1 MTEKMKQM
9 EEEIR
14 KMISKEGIEKQENGL
29 SMLTYKNNISDKI
42 VNLCP
47 DEKQRIALIKDN
59 MTNITVKYY
68 CAYSL
73 SDKAKYSILNYFSE
87 NEKVK
92 LAETMSDKYKLKII
106 DELDNENLKYN
117 LITEL
122 KDQNKLKVL
131 DKIPKEK
138 KLDLIK
144 SLDDKYKV
152 KAIELVDEDEKFG
165 VAIQLTENYIVKVLD
180 KFSEKEKVYLMSQIV
195 NSKLRKKLDVDNII
209 LNSLEK
215 FTKNERR
222 SLIYTLD
229 VESMEKA
236 MHLFSG
242 KEKYTIAGILP
253 DEAKARVA
261 DEFPKK
267 EKLKLLGNI
276 EDENLRKKYNIDEII
291 TENFEV
297 FDELDKRI
305 LAERLSDEY
314 VEKIIDFFEG
324 KKKYNLAIN
333 LSSRSKINVLDNF
346 DNDDK
351 LKIAK
356 KLNDNEKEIAL
367 NKLDEQDKIIL
378 ISTMKDEKIRK
389 SSIKKSNLENNLILK
404 TLYGNIDLD
413 NIKLKNDLI
422 GLHENI
428 TFGVELEVCGPIKI
442 VEPLKYKTSYNNPKK
457 IILGYYLEPD
467 STINRDSNI
476 EGIEFISPI
485 LRDNE
490 KDIKGLEYICNNI
503 KDMGLK
509 TDFTCGGHIHFGV
522 DYFEK
527 DPKAFENLFN
537 IWDETEELF
546 YKMANPEG
554 EKPRSKVQDFAK
566 PSENK
571 IKNLYENG
579 EIELK
584 TEDDL
589 KKIIYDMKK
598 QSVKERNRGLN
609 ITNIGDKEKNTIE
622 FRIPN
627 CTIDSKELLNNIRL
641 FGKLFEVSKKMAD
654 NKEYK
659 KDVFEN
665 LKNKDVTE
673 KRKLETLLNLLFD
686 KEQEKDIYRRR
697 WDSAK
702 EYNIFNELFKENN
715 KFKRGIYTMEEEN
728 ER

>member
-9 EEEIR
+9 EEKIKKIISKEEIR
-14 KMISKEGIEKQENGL
+14 KQEENLGI
-29 SMLTYKNNISDKI
+29 LTYKNNISAKI
-42 VNLCP
+42 VDLCP
-47 DEKQRIALIKDN
+47 DEKQRIALVKDN

-73 SDKAKYSILNYFSE
+73 CDKIKYSILNYFSE
-87 NEKVK
+87 NEKAN
-92 LAETMSDKYKLKII
+92 LAGTMSDKYKLKII
-106 DELDNENLKYN
+106 DELDDEKLKYN
-117 LITEL
+117 LVTEL

-144 SLDDKYKV
+144 SLDEKYKV
-152 KAIELVDEDEKFG
+152 KAIELVEENEKFG
-165 VAIQLTENYIVKVLD
+165 VAIQLTDNYIVKVLD
-180 KFSEKEKVYLMSQIV
+180 KFSGKEKVYLMSQIV
-195 NSKLRKKLDVDNII
+195 DSKLRKKLDVDNII

-215 FTKNERR
+215 FTKNEQRT
-222 SLIYTLD
+222 LIYTLN

-242 KEKYTIAGILP
+242 KEKYTIACKLP
-253 DEAKARVA
+253 DDAKARVA
-261 DEFPKK
+261 DEFPDKK
-267 EKLKLLGNI
+267 KLMILGIIKNKKI
-276 EDENLRKKYNIDEII
+276 RKQYNIDDII
-291 TENFEV
+291 TENFESIGD
-297 FDELDKRI
+297 FTKRI
-305 LAERLSDEY
+305 LAENLSDKS
-314 VEKIIDFFEG
+314 VEKVIDFFEG
-324 KKKYNLAIN
+324 EDKIYLAKKLGN
-333 LSSRSKINVLDNF
+333 RSKINVLSHFN
-346 DNDDK
+346 NDDK

-356 KLNDNEKEIAL
+356 TLNDNGKKRVL
-367 NKLDEQDKIIL
+367 NMLDEQDRVVL
-378 ISTMKDEKIRK
+378 VSTIKDEELRK
-389 SSIKKSNLENNLILK
+389 NLIQKFELGNNLILK
-404 TLYGNIDLD
+404 TLYGDIDLD
-413 NIKLKNDLI
+413 NIEFENDLI
-422 GLHENI
+422 GLPENI
-428 TFGVELEVCGPIKI
+428 TFGVELEVYGPKKTM
-442 VEPLKYKTSYNNPKK
+442 ESLKYNTFYHTPKK
-457 IILGYYLEPD
+457 IILDYYLEPD
-467 STINRDSNI
+467 STINCDNNI

-598 QSVKERNRGLN
+598 QSVNERNRGLN
-609 ITNIGDKEKNTIE
+609 ITNIGNNEKNTIE
-622 FRIPN
+622 IRIPN

-659 KDVFEN
+659 KDIFEN

-702 EYNIFNELFKENN
+702 ENNIFNELFKENN
-715 KFKRGIYTMEEEN
+715 NFKRGIYTMEEEN